1 MLLDSSG
8 GLRGTIGGGCGEAEV
23 YELGRQM
30 LERPAGPKGY
40 LCHVDLTENPEDGGE
55 KVCGGRFDVL
65 LTRWDA
71 PSEADL
77 LDSAC
82 ASLEAGRATGL
93 TTSWSGPVPGFWRDS
108 EHVAVP
114 LSPQLGLDESKGENP
129 CLSQQGEGCRFQE
142 PLGRQ
147 LRLVIVGAGHIA
159 RPLCR
164 LANEVGYQ
172 VSVLDDRPEYARA
185 EFFAEA
191 REVVCGAYAELLPR
205 LASEAHTS
213 VVLVT
218 RGHKHDQDCLRL
230 LAREP
235 LLYLGMIGS
244 RRRIEAVYAELE
256 EEGVPRESLERVHAP
271 IGLEIGAQTPA
282 EIAVSIL
289 AQMIARRRQPEVQS
303 RSAIDRKSRKK
314 IL

>member
-8 GLRGTIGGGCGEAEV
+8 GLLGTVGGGCGEAEV

-30 LERPAGPKGY
+30 LESPTSPKGY

-65 LTRWDA
+65 LTRWDL
-71 PSEADL
+71 PSEAAL
-77 LDSAC
+77 LEGAWG
-82 ASLEAGRATGL
+82 ALEAGRAVGL
-93 TTSWSGPVPGFWRDS
+93 TTSWSGPAPGFWRESDR
-108 EHVAVP
+108 VAVP
-114 LSPQLGLDESKGENP
+114 LAPQLGFEESSRENP
-129 CLSQQGEGCRFQE
+129 GLSQQTEECRFEE
-142 PLGRQ
+142 PLGRP

-164 LANEVGYQ
+164 LAHEVGYQ
-172 VSVLDDRPEYARA
+172 VYILDDRAEYARA
-185 EFFAEA
+185 EFFSEA
-191 REVVCGAYAELLPR
+191 REVICGDYVQQFPR
-205 LASEAHTS
+205 LAAEARTS

-230 LAREP
+230 LAQEP

-244 RRRIEAVYAELE
+244 RRRIEAVYAELV
-256 EEGVPRESLERVHAP
+256 EEGVPREALSRVHAP

-289 AQMIARRRQPEVQS
+289 AQMISRRRQPQAQS
-303 RSAIDRKSRKK
+303 RLAVDRKSGKK
-314 IL
+314 IF